1 MALTRT
7 EPELIIAQ
15 ATHEGMSGKH
25 NEDNLDSF
33 CWQVNG
39 RLLHVGVVADGIGG
53 QIAGELASRL
63 AVEAVGDYFDRLPEL
78 SGNLTDHLAQ
88 AITVANEA
96 VYQHSQ
102 TNRELQ
108 GMGTTMVIA
117 GILDGR
123 LYTAYVGDSRIYL
136 LRDGRLRQITV
147 DHTWAQEAIEAGL
160 LTREQAKTHPN
171 RNVIKRFLGGFP
183 EVEVDRR
190 LSLQPNQSQAEMLT
204 GQGLRLRAG
213 DTILLC
219 SDGLSDMISDDAIHD
234 SLYNHFLALDTAA
247 VELIAKAN
255 DAGGKDNITVVIMQ
269 IPGGKPVAPVGTR
282 SGIYTTGIRTG
293 GAPVAAAPAP
303 VPTTAPASS
312 AASWRWPLLLLGG
325 GLLGLMLLLGVG
337 AMLIFG
343 LNNSGQN
350 QSATATGAPTGQ
362 PLEGQ
367 SAPTDSLP
375 EGPAA
380 TAAILLPTNGA
391 DETTSPATIP
401 GNGSATPALIPT
413 LRATPTATRV
423 SLPGR
428 TSSPTPTSLVT
439 ATPQPASPPPG
450 GNNQNTPVPATNTPA
465 PMGTTAPVPTN
476 TAPPP
481 ATNTSPPP
489 TNTPLPPTNTPVP
502 PTNTPVPPTDTPVPP
517 TNTPPGNR
525 PP

>member
-190 LSLQPNQSQAEMLT
+190 LSLQPNQSQAEMLA

-391 DETTSPATIP
+391 DETTTPAAEPEIGDGSP
-401 GNGSATPALIPT
+401 TPALIPT
-413 LRATPTATRV
+413 LQPTSTNTPIPPTRTPSPTPLPTATATPEPAV
-423 SLPGR
+423 PLPGGE
-428 TSSPTPTSLVT
+428 
-439 ATPQPASPPPG
+439 QPP
-450 GNNQNTPVPATNTPA
+450 
-465 PMGTTAPVPTN
+465 
-476 TAPPP
+476 PPP
-481 ATNTSPPP
+481 ATEPPP
-489 TNTPLPPTNTPVP
+489 TPTI
-502 PTNTPVPPTDTPVPP
+502 
-517 TNTPPGNR
+517 PG
-525 PP
+525 P

>member
-190 LSLQPNQSQAEMLT
+190 LSLQPNQSQAEMLA

-293 GAPVAAAPAP
+293 GRAGGRGPCPCPNNGAGQQCRQLALAAAAVGRRAIGANAAFGRRRHADLWSQQQWAEP
-303 VPTTAPASS
+303 VGHSYRS
-312 AASWRWPLLLLGG
+312 ANR
-325 GLLGLMLLLGVG
+325 
-337 AMLIFG
+337 
-343 LNNSGQN
+343 
-350 QSATATGAPTGQ
+350 SA
-362 PLEGQ
+362 
-367 SAPTDSLP
+367 
-375 EGPAA
+375 
-380 TAAILLPTNGA
+380 
-391 DETTSPATIP
+391 
-401 GNGSATPALIPT
+401 
-413 LRATPTATRV
+413 
-423 SLPGR
+423 PGR
-428 TSSPTPTSLVT
+428 TVCAHRFSSRRAGSHGGDLT
-439 ATPQPASPPPG
+439 AYQW
-450 GNNQNTPVPATNTPA
+450 
-465 PMGTTAPVPTN
+465 
-476 TAPPP
+476 
-481 ATNTSPPP
+481 
-489 TNTPLPPTNTPVP
+489 
-502 PTNTPVPPTDTPVPP
+502 
-517 TNTPPGNR
+517 R
-525 PP
+525 